1 MKNYPFEAIVG
12 GERPKLALTLLAVNS
27 SCKSL
32 LLLGGRGSGKTSMI
46 RAWGEILPDQKLVE
60 VPLNVTMDRLIGG
73 EDLSERLKGN
83 RIRIHSGLLTL
94 ADGNV
99 LYTDDVHL
107 QSDAVLRSI
116 TQAHFSGKNRICRE
130 GLDKTCPGRFVW
142 VASMDPSE
150 EISASVL
157 QNFGLC
163 ARIEEADLQ
172 SRMEI
177 LRRQWFFERDEE
189 SFCKSFQKERLTW
202 QTSVREAR
210 SRFSSIRIPHSIYYE
225 AARLCDEARSAGNDV
240 EKLLIETA
248 RAYAAW
254 LGTLEIE
261 EEHLKLAASFVLPHR
276 MRSIEE
282 PQSLKE
288 QEPRREDR
296 EREQNPAQEM
306 EWDRDR
312 DTISAQKDPEDQ
324 TEKIRPFS
332 TRIKL
337 LGAKKLRRSSSRGK
351 RSKYRSILGSGRYVD
366 HAAFK
371 KFSGSSIAFDATIR
385 EAAKHQF
392 LRSPKAGRAID
403 IRLSDLRVKV
413 REERQNAVILFVV
426 DASASM
432 GAHKRMG
439 AVKGAVLS
447 MLSDAYRNRDEVGM
461 IAFRKDQAELVLP
474 ITRSPFLA
482 KKRLEQLPTGGKTPL
497 AKGLETALRIL
508 KARSIRNPG
517 ETQFLILLSDG
528 RGNVPLE
535 QGNDAVADA
544 KLVAEQIAGSEIF
557 FAVLDTETSFIRM
570 NMANEIARSGKGTYI
585 RLEDISGEEIENIVI
600 EIRRNKK

>member
-163 ARIEEADLQ
+163 VRIEEADLQ

-177 LRRQWFFERDEE
+177 LRRQWLFEQDEE
-189 SFCKSFQKERLTW
+189 SFCKSFQKARSTW
-202 QTSVREAR
+202 QRSVRETR
-210 SRFSSIRIPHSIYYE
+210 SRLSSVKIPHSICYE
-225 AARLCDEARSAGNDV
+225 AARLCNEARSAGNDV

-254 LGTLEIE
+254 LGMLEIE

-296 EREQNPAQEM
+296 ERAQNPAQEM
-306 EWDRDR
+306 EWDRD
-312 DTISAQKDPEDQ
+312 TILGQTDPEDQ

-337 LGAKKLRRSSSRGK
+337 RGTKKLRRSSSRGK

-371 KFSGSSIAFDATIR
+371 KLSGSSIAFDATIR

-392 LRSPKAGRAID
+392 LRSPKAERAID
-403 IRLSDLRVKV
+403 IRLSDLRVKI

-439 AVKGAVLS
+439 AVKGAVLA

-497 AKGLETALRIL
+497 AKGLETALQTL

-528 RGNVPLE
+528 RANVPLE

-544 KLVAEQIAGSEIF
+544 KQVAEKIAETEIF

>member
-32 LLLGGRGSGKTSMI
+32 LLLGARGSGKTSMV
-46 RAWGEILPDQKLVE
+46 RAWGEILPDRKLVE

-83 RIRIHSGLLTL
+83 GMRIHSGLLTL

-116 TQAHFSGKNRICRE
+116 TQAHFSRENRICRE
-130 GLDKTCPGRFVW
+130 GLDKTYPSRFVW

-163 ARIEEADLQ
+163 VRIEEADLQ

-177 LRRQWFFERDEE
+177 LRRQWLFEQDEE
-189 SFCKSFQKERLTW
+189 SFCKSFQKARSTW
-202 QTSVREAR
+202 QRSVRETR
-210 SRFSSIRIPHSIYYE
+210 SRLSSVKIPHSICYE
-225 AARLCDEARSAGNDV
+225 AARLCNEARSAGNDV

-254 LGTLEIE
+254 LGMLEIE

-296 EREQNPAQEM
+296 ERAQNPAQEM
-306 EWDRDR
+306 EWDRD
-312 DTISAQKDPEDQ
+312 TILGQTDPEDQ

-337 LGAKKLRRSSSRGK
+337 RGTKKLRRSSSRGK

-371 KFSGSSIAFDATIR
+371 KLSGSSIAFDATIR

-392 LRSPKAGRAID
+392 LRSPKAERAID
-403 IRLSDLRVKV
+403 IRLSDLRVKI

-439 AVKGAVLS
+439 AVKGAVLA

-528 RGNVPLE
+528 RANVPLE

-544 KLVAEQIAGSEIF
+544 KQVAEKIAETEIF